1 MFSRSAPFRIKGLMN
16 YQIKVLRGLDRGDY
30 IIVVAHGAVDITG
43 FEQILDELI
52 HATEPLLDCK
62 ILVDF
67 EDSVFRLL
75 PSDVTEFLARFEPK
89 RWPHN
94 NKIAFICSPKREQ
107 YRDLGMLGDGL
118 LKMKLEVRVFYEMRE
133 GIDWLSGARSR

>member
-1 MFSRSAPFRIKGLMN
+1 MN
-16 YQIKVLRGLDRGDY
+16 YQIKVLRGLDGGNY
-30 IIVVAHGAVDITG
+30 IIVVAHGSVDITG

-52 HATEPLLDCK
+52 HAAKPLLDCK

-67 EDSVFRLL
+67 QDSVFRLL
-75 PSDVTEFLARFEPK
+75 HSDVIEFLARVEPK

-94 NKIAFICSPKREQ
+94 NKIAFICSLERQQ

-118 LKMKLEVRVFYEMRE
+118 LKMKFEVGVFYEMRE
-133 GIDWLSGARSR
+133 GIDWLSGTCSR

>member
-1 MFSRSAPFRIKGLMN
+1 MN

-30 IIVVAHGAVDITG
+30 IILVAHGAVDISG

-52 HATEPLLDCK
+52 HATKPLLDCK

-94 NKIAFICSPKREQ
+94 NKIAFISSPEKEQ
-107 YRDLGMLGDGL
+107 YRDLVMLGEGL
-118 LKMKLEVRVFYEMRE
+118 LKMKFEAGVFYELRE
-133 GIDWLSGARSR
+133 GIDWLSGTGSR

>member
-1 MFSRSAPFRIKGLMN
+1 MN
-16 YQIKVLRGLDRGDY
+16 HQIKVLRGLDGGDY
-30 IIVVAHGAVDITG
+30 IIMVAHGAIDITG

-52 HATEPLLDCK
+52 DAAKPLLDCK

-67 EDSVFRLL
+67 QDSVFRLL
-75 PSDVTEFLARFEPK
+75 HSDVTAFLAKFEPK

-94 NKIAFICSPKREQ
+94 NKIAFICSPEGEQ

-118 LKMKLEVRVFYEMRE
+118 LKMKFEVRVFYEMRK
-133 GIDWLSGARSR
+133 GIDWLSGTQSR